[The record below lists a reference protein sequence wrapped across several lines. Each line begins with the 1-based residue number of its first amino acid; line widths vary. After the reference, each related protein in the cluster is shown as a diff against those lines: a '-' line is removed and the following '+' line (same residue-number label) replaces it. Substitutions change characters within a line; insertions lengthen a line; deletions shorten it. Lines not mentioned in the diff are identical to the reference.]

1 MHTIA
6 PAMLAVAA
14 ACLIAIGTVLRQR
27 ASATSGAITPGWWL
41 GAGLAV
47 TGFGV
52 QAVALGLGS
61 ILLVQP
67 LLVLAVLF
75 ALPLEAWFDHR
86 RPTRVEWAWGGAL
99 TACVALFL
107 CLASP
112 RSTDHRT
119 GQLASA
125 VTIAAVVICLIGLV
139 IAAESCT
146 SHFRALFYGL
156 TAGALFG
163 ISALLIKTVINQG
176 VENSATVVVQ
186 PEIYLLVV
194 VIGAGI
200 YAQQRGFGS
209 GDLQT
214 SFPAMTVMEPAVAMV
229 LGLALLSERI
239 DVTMWEAG
247 VVAVV
252 LVVMVVAVIELARH
266 SAIRTP
272 AKSGPENV
280 APEKS

>member
-6 PAMLAVAA
+6 PAMLAVVA

-27 ASATSGAITPGWWL
+27 ASAVSGAITPGWWL

-52 QAVALGLGS
+52 QATALGLGS

-75 ALPLEAWFDHR
+75 ALPLEARFDHR
-86 RPTRVEWAWGGAL
+86 RPTRTEWAWGGAL
-99 TACVALFL
+99 TGCVALFL

-112 RSTDHRT
+112 RSSESRP
-119 GQLASA
+119 GQFVFV
-125 VTIAAVVICLIGLV
+125 VTIVAVLLCLIGLV
-139 IAAESCT
+139 VAAESCT
-146 SHFRALFYGL
+146 SHFRSLFYGL
-156 TAGALFG
+156 TAGAFFG
-163 ISALLIKTVINQG
+163 ISALLIKTVIGQSVDNLMRVG
-176 VENSATVVVQ
+176 MH

-194 VIGAGI
+194 VVGAGI
-200 YAQQRGFGS
+200 FAQQRGFGS

-229 LGLALLSERI
+229 LGIALLSERI
-239 DVTMWEAG
+239 YVTTWEA
-247 VVAVV
+247 AVV
-252 LVVMVVAVIELARH
+252 GVALIVMVVAVIELARH
-266 SAIRTP
+266 SAIRAT
-272 AKSGPENV
+272 
-280 APEKS
+280 

>member
-1 MHTIA
+1 M
-6 PAMLAVAA
+6 AVSGFGAQAA
-14 ACLIAIGTVLRQR
+14 A
-27 ASATSGAITPGWWL
+27 L
-41 GAGLAV
+41 G
-47 TGFGV
+47 F
-52 QAVALGLGS
+52 GS

-86 RPTRVEWAWGGAL
+86 RPTRMEWAWGAAL
-99 TACVALFL
+99 TGCVALFL

-112 RSTDHRT
+112 RSSEHRP
-119 GQLASA
+119 GQFVFG
-125 VTIAAVVICLIGLV
+125 VTIAAVLVCLIGLV

-163 ISALLIKTVINQG
+163 ISALLIKTVIGQG
-176 VENSATVVVQ
+176 IDNPARVMLQ
-186 PEIYLLVV
+186 PEIYLLMV
-194 VIGAGI
+194 VIGAAI

-229 LGLALLSERI
+229 LGIALLSERI
-239 DVTMWEAG
+239 DVNVWS
-247 VVAVV
+247 AVV
-252 LVVMVVAVIELARH
+252 VIAVLMIMVVAVIELARH
-266 SAIRTP
+266 SAIRNP
-272 AKSGPENV
+272 
-280 APEKS
+280 

>member
-1 MHTIA
+1 
-6 PAMLAVAA
+6 
-14 ACLIAIGTVLRQR
+14 
-27 ASATSGAITPGWWL
+27 
-41 GAGLAV
+41 
-47 TGFGV
+47 
-52 QAVALGLGS
+52 
-61 ILLVQP
+61 
-67 LLVLAVLF
+67 
-75 ALPLEAWFDHR
+75 
-86 RPTRVEWAWGGAL
+86 
-99 TACVALFL
+99 
-107 CLASP
+107 
-112 RSTDHRT
+112 
-119 GQLASA
+119 LASA